1 MMPLIKS
8 PAIRRDFFIFLPLAR
23 LAHVCAAARSGIACA
38 FLVITRSNSPF
49 GRPGGKHLVLSSV
62 FFCMRKIL
70 MLLLLISTIIAA
82 NAQTDTLSITLENV
96 KYPYPVNFMPIKVEG
111 QDLRM
116 AYMDVKPAA
125 PNGKTIMLFHGKNF
139 GGYYWAD
146 VIRVLSSKGYR
157 VIVPD
162 QIGFGKSSKAIIHYS
177 FHQLARFNKNLL
189 DSLGVQ
195 KVTLMGHSM
204 GGMLATRFTLM
215 YPGRVEKLLLEDPI
229 GLEDYRTF
237 VPYASAEDD
246 YKTELKTSYESVK
259 KYYQT
264 SYFTT
269 WKPEYDYWV
278 AIGAGVSKSADFP
291 RYAKVAALTFEM
303 IYEQPV
309 CYEFGL
315 IKVPTVLFT
324 GKEDKTIVGKAL
336 LSDEEKAK
344 HGQYKI
350 LGPETA
356 RKIPGCKLI
365 EFDNCGHIPHIE
377 VKEAFFKALTANL

>member
-1 MMPLIKS
+1 MRLKIIILF
-8 PAIRRDFFIFLPLAR
+8 AILG
-23 LAHVCAAARSGIACA
+23 VSAA
-38 FLVITRSNSPF
+38 V
-49 GRPGGKHLVLSSV
+49 H
-62 FFCMRKIL
+62 
-70 MLLLLISTIIAA
+70 
-82 NAQTDTLSITLENV
+82 AQPDTLSITLENV
-96 KYPYPVNFMPIKVEG
+96 KYPYPVSFMPIKVEG
-111 QDLRM
+111 QDIRM
-116 AYMDVKPAA
+116 AYMDVKPANA
-125 PNGKTIMLFHGKNF
+125 NGKTVILFHGKNF
-139 GGYYWAD
+139 GGYYWTN
-146 VIRVLSSKGYR
+146 VIKAFTAKGYR

-189 DSLGVQ
+189 DTLDVQ
-195 KVTLMGHSM
+195 KVTILGHSM

-215 YPGRVEKLLLEDPI
+215 YPERVEKLLLEDPI

-237 VPYASAEDD
+237 VPYQSAEDD
-246 YKTELKTSYESVK
+246 YRTELKTTFESVK

-264 SYFTT
+264 SYFTS
-269 WKPEYDYWV
+269 WKPEYDYLV
-278 AIGAGVSKSADFP
+278 KIGSGVSKSADFP

-324 GKEDKTIVGKAL
+324 GKEDKTIVGKGL
-336 LSDEEKAK
+336 LSDAEKAK

-356 RKIPGCKLI
+356 KKIPGCKLI

-377 VKEAFFKALTANL
+377 VPGKFLKALDDNI